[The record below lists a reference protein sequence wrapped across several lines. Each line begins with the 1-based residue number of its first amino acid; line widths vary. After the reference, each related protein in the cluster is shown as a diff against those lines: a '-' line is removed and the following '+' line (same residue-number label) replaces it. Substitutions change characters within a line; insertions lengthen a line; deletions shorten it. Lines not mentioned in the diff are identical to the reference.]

1 MGKSEN
7 CKIPYPIRLA
17 LGLHAGSLISFED
30 IDDKS
35 LIITREDR
43 CQNCPRAD
51 EPQTD
56 KIIYF
61 NANKKAEDI
70 YENSLVSN

>member
-17 LGLHAGSLISFED
+17 LGLYAGSLISFED
-30 IDDKS
+30 IDDKTV
-35 LIITREDR
+35 IVRKEDI
-43 CQNCPRAD
+43 CHDCPKQSD
-51 EPQTD
+51 D
-56 KIIYF
+56 DNKIIYF
-61 NANKKAEDI
+61 KNNLRAEDI